1 MLSIVYQP
9 YNRWQH
15 APLTLISRPHNT
27 IEEEEFNAHF
37 TISLKNSGILL
48 QILPRM
54 YVGRL
59 SYHVREEDIHSFFF
73 VRLCGVRCDADD
85 AVYLLN
91 GKDLCGERVII
102 EHARGPRTDRDGY
115 GGGGG
120 CNGTHSIAKMT
131 ASMMTAAFC
140 Q

>member
-1 MLSIVYQP
+1 MGMLSIVYHP
-9 YNRWQH
+9 YSRWQH

-59 SYHVREEDIHSFFF
+59 SYHVREEDIHRFFL
-73 VRLCGVRCDADD
+73 VV
-85 AVYLLN
+85 
-91 GKDLCGERVII
+91 
-102 EHARGPRTDRDGY
+102 T
-115 GGGGG
+115 GG
-120 CNGTHSIAKMT
+120 
-131 ASMMTAAFC
+131 
-140 Q
+140 